1 MRIWKL
7 TEGIIRRLNT
17 QNHPEVLDFFFI
29 FFFSASEFSAV
40 VMFRLEHV
48 LLGDVSSSLYV
59 TERSWFVTK
68 GPTDGSNPVRHKQA
82 EASDY

>member
-17 QNHPEVLDFFFI
+17 ENHTEVLDFY
-29 FFFSASEFSAV
+29 FFSASEFSTV

-48 LLGDVSSSLYV
+48 LLGDVSSSLSV

-68 GPTDGSNPVRHKQA
+68 GPIGGSNPVRNKQA